1 MPYMKAENE
10 VLEGERVVLDI
21 AIVGGG
27 IAGLAAAIAFRR
39 TGHKVTVGC
48 HEIGRNRDQADSL
61 EGL

>member
-10 VLEGERVVLDI
+10 VLEGERIVLDI

-39 TGHKVTVGC
+39 TGHKVTV
-48 HEIGRNRDQADSL
+48 SL
-61 EGL
+61 SRHRTKQYSD